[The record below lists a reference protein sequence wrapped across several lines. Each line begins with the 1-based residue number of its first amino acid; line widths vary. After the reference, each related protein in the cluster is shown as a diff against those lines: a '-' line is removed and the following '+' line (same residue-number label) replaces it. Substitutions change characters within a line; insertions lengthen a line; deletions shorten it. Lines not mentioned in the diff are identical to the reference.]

1 MCRDSWHKRSMGRG
15 HDLRQVT
22 SRMPGLNAWQGRKEH
37 QDPALASE
45 GSTAQQAG
53 GAATDTEEEKLLLLL
68 LLLPNRLSSF
78 SCPTLPCSGVGL
90 CRNAPGALWGRA
102 LLTPAWAQL
111 PFPGLLLAEGEH
123 NHVTAAAPDTQPT
136 QAPLPEGCTTLG
148 HTQPWWHRGKGLELH
163 PTAHWNSWLQ
173 DDRLN

>member
-1 MCRDSWHKRSMGRG
+1 MGRG